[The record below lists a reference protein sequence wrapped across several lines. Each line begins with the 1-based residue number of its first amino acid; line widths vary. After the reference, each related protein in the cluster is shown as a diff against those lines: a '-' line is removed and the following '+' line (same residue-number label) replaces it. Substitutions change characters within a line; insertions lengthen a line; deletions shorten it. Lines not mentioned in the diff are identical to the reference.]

1 MHAFIYRLV
10 ERLTR
15 EGPPFS
21 RNRHF
26 HTFESPEGKQAL
38 RIARRLRSVA
48 VDIGRASGPPR
59 LHEAEGRRLKLEI
72 PLRDG
77 VRIAWLSRPEW
88 QLLRKMPPLSQGL
101 ALGEAPEE
109 RPEAGEGLEGKDLD
123 RRPGRG

>member
-26 HTFESPEGKQAL
+26 HTFESPEGRQAL

-48 VDIGRASGPPR
+48 GDIGRASGPPR
-59 LHEAEGRRLKLEI
+59 LHETEGRRLKLEI

-77 VRIAWLSRPEW
+77 VRIAWLSPHEW
-88 QLLRKMPPLSQGL
+88 QLLRKMPPLSCGL

-109 RPEAGEGLEGKDLD
+109 RPEAGVGVEGEDLD
-123 RRPGRG
+123 GRPGRG